1 MNHPTREQIIEKA
14 ISDGAEFVTQPN
26 GQKSV
31 STRDYRAASQAL
43 MNVKPKPK
51 TERQPLSEARIR
63 EMKRNQW

>member
-1 MNHPTREQIIEKA
+1 MNHPTREQIIEQA
-14 ISDGAEFVTQPN
+14 IADGAEFVTQPN

-31 STRDYRAASQAL
+31 STRDYRAAAQAL
-43 MNVKPKPK
+43 MNVKPK